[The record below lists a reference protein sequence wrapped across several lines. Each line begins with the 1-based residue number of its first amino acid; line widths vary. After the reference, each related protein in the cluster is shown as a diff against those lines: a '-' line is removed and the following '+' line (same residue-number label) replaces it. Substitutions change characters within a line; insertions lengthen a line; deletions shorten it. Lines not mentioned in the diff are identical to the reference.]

1 MIIPDVNL
9 LIYAYNTD
17 APCHSTAKQWWGGL
31 MNGTEDV
38 GISWVVA
45 MGFLRLM
52 TNSKV
57 LERPL
62 ASPEALS
69 HIRSWLERPQTQ
81 VITPGPR
88 HLDILEDFAKNKL
101 LSSSL
106 TSDAHLAALAI
117 ELRAEL
123 HSNDSDFSRFPGLRC
138 RDPLKSSKK

>member
-1 MIIPDVNL
+1 
-9 LIYAYNTD
+9 
-17 APCHSTAKQWWGGL
+17 
-31 MNGTEDV
+31 MNGTEEV

-52 TNSKV
+52 TNGKI

-62 ASPEALS
+62 TASEALVQ
-69 HIRSWLERPQTQ
+69 IRSWLERPQVQ

-88 HLDILEDFAKNKL
+88 HLEILDGFAKRHL

-106 TSDAHLAALAI
+106 TTDAHLAALAI

-123 HSNDSDFSRFPGLRC
+123 HSNDSDFSRFPGLGC
-138 RDPLKSSKK
+138 HDPLKLSKK